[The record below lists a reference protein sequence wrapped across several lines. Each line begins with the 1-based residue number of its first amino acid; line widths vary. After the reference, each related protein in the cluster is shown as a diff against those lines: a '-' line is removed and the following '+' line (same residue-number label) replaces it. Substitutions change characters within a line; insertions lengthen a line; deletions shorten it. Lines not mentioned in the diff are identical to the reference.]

1 MHAPTSSVV
10 SRSARAAKAACGFV
24 KFDPPRRFVLKCRN
38 ELFPDVRAKGYSR
51 FTAELEKQ
59 GESVKLTLIHETA

>member
-1 MHAPTSSVV
+1 
-10 SRSARAAKAACGFV
+10 
-24 KFDPPRRFVLKCRN
+24 LKCRN